1 MRIHRIAS
9 TLGVLTA
16 LLAAPVAASAD
27 PPAVGAPTIPPVFVG
42 APTNDNPNAGQFQVN
57 FDSSGYRGI
66 GIAPE
71 PPLTRDLKPGT
82 VRAYAQARPVATTT
96 SGERSSV
103 DSLFVGFRRELRT
116 NASIETALRISAERG
131 LGF

>member
-42 APTNDNPNAGQFQVN
+42 ASTNDNPNAGEFTVN
-57 FDSSGYRGI
+57 FDASGYRGV

-71 PPLTRDLKPGT
+71 PPLTRDLTPAP
-82 VRAYAQARPVATTT
+82 VRVFTQARPVANTF
-96 SGERSSV
+96 SAERSSV
-103 DSLFVGFRRELRT
+103 DGLFVSFRRELRD
-116 NASIETALRISAERG
+116 NAMTETALRSSDRR

>member
-42 APTNDNPNAGQFQVN
+42 APTNDNPNAGEFTVN
-57 FDSSGYRGI
+57 FDTSGYRGI

-71 PPLTRDLKPGT
+71 PPLIRDLTPGP
-82 VRAYAQARPVATTT
+82 VRVFAQARPVAIT
-96 SGERSSV
+96 SETERSSV
-103 DSLFVGFRRELRT
+103 DGLFVVFRRELRD
-116 NASIETALRISAERG
+116 NAANETALRGSEPS

>member
-1 MRIHRIAS
+1 MRIHRIVP

-27 PPAVGAPTIPPVFVG
+27 PPAVGAPTIPPVFTG
-42 APTNDNPNAGQFQVN
+42 APTNDNPNAGEFTVN

-71 PPLTRDLKPGT
+71 PPLTRDLTSTP
-82 VRAYAQARPVATTT
+82 VRVFAQARPVALT
-96 SGERSSV
+96 SAIERSSV
-103 DSLFVGFRRELRT
+103 DSLFVGFRRELRA
-116 NASIETALRISAERG
+116 NAGDETALRTSDRG